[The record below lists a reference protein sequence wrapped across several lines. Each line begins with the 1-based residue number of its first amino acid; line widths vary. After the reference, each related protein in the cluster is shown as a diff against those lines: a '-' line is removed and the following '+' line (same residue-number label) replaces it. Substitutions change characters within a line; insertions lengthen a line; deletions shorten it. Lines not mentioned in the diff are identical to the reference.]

1 LFLVF
6 AQYSQKS
13 RGYTSETITSAF
25 AAQEEPKSKS
35 AEQPWDGRLASGI
48 GNAWQRRLGG
58 RGAVAGGGGSGF
70 LVRTDSDKDQRDQNR
85 NPANNS
91 DGGGKAKP
99 GFEGN
104 GGGRGEGAEAYKQ
117 KDQSENAHDGH
128 EGGALRPFGNFRL
141 DAGEE
146 RSGREQSLEHQRRLI
161 SPMI

>member
-1 LFLVF
+1 LVF

-13 RGYTSETITSAF
+13 RGYTFETITSAF
-25 AAQEEPKSKS
+25 AAEEEAESKG
-35 AEQPWDGRLASGI
+35 AEQPRNGRLAGGI
-48 GNAWQRRLGG
+48 GNARQGRLRGG
-58 RGAVAGGGGSGF
+58 RRTVAGGGGSGF
-70 LVRTDSDKDQRDQNR
+70 LVCTDGDKDQRDQNR
-85 NPANNS
+85 NPADNS

-99 GFEGN
+99 GFEGDR
-104 GGGRGEGAEAYKQ
+104 GGRGEGAEAYKQ